1 MILMHLESKRKK
13 DRIQQLEIELEEL
26 KKKNVAL
33 KRQKVIRL
41 DDAQIESILD
51 SLTKRI
57 EWSTN
62 KVVDEMQHPVVI
74 NSEEWR
80 RDDLD
85 GFSTLLKWLIAI
97 TFWGTAI
104 WVIWFLIVL
113 SGEYWG
119 EGWRTRLAIIIILM
133 AGIDCL
139 LMGVEIMKEKDRNY
153 IVALFSSL
161 IALVA
166 LIITLIE

>member
-1 MILMHLESKRKK
+1 MHLESKRKK

-74 NSEEWR
+74 NSEELR

-104 WVIWFLIVL
+104 WVIWFLSVL
-113 SGEYWG
+113 GGEYWG

-166 LIITLIE
+166 LIITLIK

>member
-1 MILMHLESKRKK
+1 MHLESKRKK

-74 NSEEWR
+74 NSEELR

-85 GFSTLLKWLIAI
+85 GFSTL
-97 TFWGTAI
+97 
-104 WVIWFLIVL
+104 V
-113 SGEYWG
+113 Y
-119 EGWRTRLAIIIILM
+119 
-133 AGIDCL
+133 
-139 LMGVEIMKEKDRNY
+139 
-153 IVALFSSL
+153 
-161 IALVA
+161 
-166 LIITLIE
+166 